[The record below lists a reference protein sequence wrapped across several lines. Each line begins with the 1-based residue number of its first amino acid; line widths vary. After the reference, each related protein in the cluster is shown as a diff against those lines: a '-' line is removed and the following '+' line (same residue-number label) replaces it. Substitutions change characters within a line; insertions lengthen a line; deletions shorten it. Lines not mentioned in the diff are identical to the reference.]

1 MKLTIIAAVAKNGV
15 IGAGGALPWHL
26 PEDLRRF
33 KELTLGKIILMGR
46 KTFESILARNGKPLP
61 ERTSIVIT
69 RQADYHVPDGV
80 EVYPCLEDAFIAHA
94 DDEIFIIGGGEI
106 FRQTMPR
113 AKKLYLTYIDKVVE
127 GDTYFPPIPRDAW
140 RVTENIEHDGYRFL
154 TYERK

>member
-1 MKLTIIAAVAKNGV
+1 MKLTIIAAIAKNGV

-80 EVYPCLEDAFIAHA
+80 EVYPGLEEAFIAHA